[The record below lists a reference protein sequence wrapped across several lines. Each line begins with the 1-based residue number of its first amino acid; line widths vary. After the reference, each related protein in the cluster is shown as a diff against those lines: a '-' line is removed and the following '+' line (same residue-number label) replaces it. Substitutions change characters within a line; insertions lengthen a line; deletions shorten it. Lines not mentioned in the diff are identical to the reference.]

1 MELQILDSKTK
12 QKLCTLERISSNTTI
27 DSIKEIYQRKFPN
40 YYPERQSF
48 KSSPKGKLLK
58 GSETLSELNLG
69 AEGVLYFK
77 DLGPQVGWS
86 TVFYCEY
93 TGPLF
98 VYLLFYFRLP
108 YIYDSK
114 FAFTSSPDDVVH
126 LAAICHSF
134 HYMKRVLE
142 TKFVHRFSHGT
153 MPIKNLFRNCSYYW
167 SFAAWMAYYINHPL
181 YTPAT
186 FGTMQI
192 CSGLAV
198 FVLCELGNLSI
209 HLAFRSLRPSG
220 SKQRKI
226 PTATGNPFTLLFNFV
241 SCPNYTYEFGSWVG
255 FAVMTQTLPVF
266 IFAFVGF
273 GQMAIWAL
281 AKHRNY
287 KKEFSNYP
295 RSRKAILP
303 IVL

>member
-12 QKLCTLERISSNTTI
+12 QKICTLERISSNSTI
-27 DSIKEIYQRKFPN
+27 DTIKEIYQRKFPN
-40 YYPERQSF
+40 YYTDRQSF
-48 KSSPKGKLLK
+48 KAEPRGKLLS
-58 GSETLSELNLG
+58 GSTKLSELNLG

-108 YIYDSK
+108 FIYGSK
-114 FAFTSSPDDVVH
+114 HAFTSSPYDVVH
-126 LAAICHSF
+126 LAALGHSF
-134 HYMKRVLE
+134 HYLKRVLE

-167 SFAAWMAYYINHPL
+167 TFAAWMAYYINHPL
-181 YTPAT
+181 YTPAS
-186 FGTMQI
+186 FGNVQI
-192 CSGLAV
+192 YVALAA
-198 FVLCELGNLSI
+198 FMFCELGNLSI
-209 HLAFRSLRPSG
+209 HLAFKNLRPSG
-220 SKQRKI
+220 TTQRKI
-226 PTATGNPFTLLFNFV
+226 PIATGNPFTLLFNFV
-241 SCPNYTYEFGSWVG
+241 SCPNYTYEFGSWLA
-255 FAVMTQTLPVF
+255 FAVMTQTLSVL
-266 IFAFVGF
+266 IFSIVGL
-273 GQMAIWAL
+273 GQMGIWAL

-287 KKEFSNYP
+287 RREFSNYP

-303 IVL
+303 FVL